1 MGEPRSSRVEKLS
14 RTLAQRGVLHLREAA
29 SLLGV
34 SEMTIRRDVAA
45 NRDQFAYLGGHIVSA
60 ADVAGGE
67 GYVLDQEADSHAEA
81 KAAACARAL
90 SLIAPEDTIF
100 LDCGTTIPYLA
111 EKLPDDI
118 PLTVVCYALNVA
130 NRLAAK
136 PNVRMILLGGL
147 YHVSSATFGG
157 PDAVETMSRFGIN
170 KAFVSAGGVDRAR
183 GVSCSHFHEVPIK
196 KAAIATALESHLVVD
211 ASKIGRVRPA
221 VFAALSDF
229 RFIIS
234 EEGMT
239 SAQGTAK
246 ARLDITDIR

>member
-1 MGEPRSSRVEKLS
+1 MGEPKSSRVEKLS

-34 SEMTIRRDVAA
+34 SEMTVRRDVAA

-60 ADVAGGE
+60 ADVAGG
-67 GYVLDQEADSHAEA
+67 GYVFDQEADSHAEA
-81 KAAACARAL
+81 KAAACEWAV

-111 EKLPDDI
+111 EKLPEDI
-118 PLTVVCYALNVA
+118 PLTAICYALNVA

-147 YHVSSATFGG
+147 YHASSASFGG
-157 PDAVETMSRFGIN
+157 AEAEDAMSRFGIN
-170 KAFVSAGGVDRAR
+170 KAFVSAGGVDATR

-196 KAAIATALESHLVVD
+196 KRAIITALESYLIVD

-229 RFIIS
+229 RSVIS
-234 EEGMT
+234 ESGAAAPTLGETG
-239 SAQGTAK
+239 A
-246 ARLDITDIR
+246 

>member
-1 MGEPRSSRVEKLS
+1 MGEPKSSRVDKLS
-14 RTLAQRGVLHLREAA
+14 RSLAQRGVLHLREAA

-60 ADVAGGE
+60 ADVAGGG
-67 GYVLDQEADSHAEA
+67 GYVFDQEADSHAEA
-81 KAAACARAL
+81 KAAACARAVT
-90 SLIAPEDTIF
+90 LIAPEDTIF

-111 EKLPDDI
+111 EMLPEDM
-118 PLTVVCYALNVA
+118 PLTVICYALNVA

-136 PNVRMILLGGL
+136 PNVRLILLGGL
-147 YHVSSATFGG
+147 YHASSASFGG
-157 PDAVETMSRFGIN
+157 PDAIETMSRFGIN
-170 KAFVSAGGVDRAR
+170 KAFVSAGGVDPAR

-196 KAAIATALESHLVVD
+196 KAAIATALVSYLVVD

-229 RFIIS
+229 RSIIS
-234 EEGMT
+234 E
-239 SAQGTAK
+239 QGVTEPTALGE
-246 ARLDITDIR
+246 AEA